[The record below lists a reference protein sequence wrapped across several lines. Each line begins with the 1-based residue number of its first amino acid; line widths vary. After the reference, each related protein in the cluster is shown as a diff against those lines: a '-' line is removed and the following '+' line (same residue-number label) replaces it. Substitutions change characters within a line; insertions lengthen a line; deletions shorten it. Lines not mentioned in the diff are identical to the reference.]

1 MEHKV
6 LQELKFQIIEFEN
19 GDKRVYD
26 LQENLISAAVLVSG
40 EDEFISN
47 LIKGAIKWD
56 YRVTQ

>member
-47 LIKGAIKWD
+47 LIKGAIK
-56 YRVTQ
+56 